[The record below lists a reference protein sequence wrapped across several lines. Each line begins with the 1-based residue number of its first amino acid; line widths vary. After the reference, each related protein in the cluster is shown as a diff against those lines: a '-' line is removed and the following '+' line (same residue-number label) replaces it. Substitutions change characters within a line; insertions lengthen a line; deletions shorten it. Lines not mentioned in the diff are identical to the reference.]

1 MIEACDGLPGEVAV
15 AEVVPTRCV
24 LDTRV
29 PVSDY
34 QKTVKKKNISKLIVM
49 KSMYQLKV
57 EDLFQYPL
65 SLSFS
70 LSPARTNMLS
80 LSLYLSSLFLIV
92 N

>member
-1 MIEACDGLPGEVAV
+1 MIEAYDGLPGEVAV

-49 KSMYQLKV
+49 KSMNQLKV

-65 SLSFS
+65 SLSLPHALTCSPS
-70 LSPARTNMLS
+70 LSISISISPP
-80 LSLYLSSLFLIV
+80 SS
-92 N
+92 

>member
-34 QKTVKKKNISKLIVM
+34 QKTVKKKNISKLIVTIVSSAIGM
-49 KSMYQLKV
+49 CQISILDTSLPMSSAGLGDGQQPRSTLV
-57 EDLFQYPL
+57 EGGY
-65 SLSFS
+65 
-70 LSPARTNMLS
+70 
-80 LSLYLSSLFLIV
+80 
-92 N
+92 

>member
-49 KSMYQLKV
+49 KSMNQLKV
-57 EDLFQYPL
+57 EDLFQYL
-65 SLSFS
+65 LS